1 MLRKAIVSHI
11 GLNPETQRQMMAGE
25 LEVELVPQG
34 TLIERRAARQR
45 HSVAANTPV
54 ESQFRRC
61 RRHFPSVSA
70 PMATRSYVL

>member
-11 GLNPETQRQMMAGE
+11 GLNPETQRQMAGE

-34 TLIERRAARQR
+34 TLIERRAARQQ
-45 HSVAANTPV
+45 HSVAANIPV

-70 PMATRSYVL
+70 PMATRSHVL